1 MTKVA
6 SQMRWTHYILFL
18 FLGLVLFLISAITT
32 FSYLWD
38 LRSEQPKRNAYE
50 HHVMMLAQISLERL
64 TYRLILAGFS
74 QETLKENEY
83 RPSLEQQLEIT
94 WSRFNDLVQGK
105 NAGHLRLIPGLQVFV
120 GKISSALENLE
131 IDIQTQNIDYA
142 RSSKYFSQLKKEF
155 YRSSTNL
162 PVRLLPIYAEQLSHL
177 HAQHD
182 WYYLALLMSCLVV
195 LFIYVLSLWRLLQ
208 MLKQLS

>member
-1 MTKVA
+1 MIKAA
-6 SQMRWTHYILFL
+6 SQMRWTHYMLFL
-18 FLGLVLFLISAITT
+18 FLGLVLFVLSAVTT

-64 TYRLILAGFS
+64 TYRLSLAEFS
-74 QETLKENEY
+74 LDALKEDEY
-83 RPSLEQQLEIT
+83 NPSLEQQLEIT
-94 WSRFNDLVQGK
+94 WSRFNDLVQGD
-105 NAGHLRLIPGLQVFV
+105 NAQRLRLIPGLQVFV

-131 IDIQTQNIDYA
+131 TDMQTQNIDYA
-142 RSSKYFSQLKKEF
+142 RSNRHFNQLREEF

-162 PVRLLPIYAEQLSHL
+162 PVRLLPIYAEQLSRL

-182 WYYLALLMSCLVV
+182 WYYLALFMSCLIVM
-195 LFIYVLSLWRLLQ
+195 FIYILSIWRLLQ
-208 MLKQLS
+208 MLKNL